1 MRSPSFKHTKSSAR
15 GVSLVEVMVSVFILS
30 IGLLG
35 IAAMQA
41 TGLSNNQSSL
51 ERTQAIIHS
60 YSIMD
65 SMRTNLV
72 IARAGGYNIG
82 LTCAP
87 PGGGTLATNDITN
100 WITAMQASNQGAC
113 GMIEQ
118 VIINGVVHHRVTV
131 QWNDSRATGGS
142 ATQTVATVGRL

>member
-113 GMIEQ
+113 GRIEALG
-118 VIINGVVHHRVTV
+118 NNTFRVTV

>member
-1 MRSPSFKHTKSSAR
+1 MQIPTFTHLKSSSK
-15 GVSLVEVMVSVFILS
+15 GVSLVEVMVSIFILS

-60 YSIMD
+60 YSILD
-65 SMRTNLV
+65 AMRNNV
-72 IARAGGYNIG
+72 IVARAGGYNIG
-82 LTCAP
+82 MTCAP
-87 PGGGTLATNDITN
+87 PGGGTLANNDLTN
-100 WITAMQASNQGAC
+100 WITALQASNQGAC
-113 GMIEQ
+113 GRIEALG
-118 VIINGVVHHRVTV
+118 NGMFRVTV

-142 ATQTVATVGRL
+142 ATQSIATVSRL